1 MGRMNLGKLF
11 IGGIVAGLVVNVG
24 EFIYNGLLAADAW
37 ADAMMA
43 VGLDG
48 YRSGAMAVFVVMAF
62 LMGIAMVWLY
72 AAIRPRFGPGPV
84 TAIYAGLA
92 FWVIGGF
99 FPYLGMQMMGL
110 WPGNLLGWG
119 LVWTLFEFPI
129 ATLVGAAVYNEDGGE
144 MAGIGTSPA
153 APPPPPPPPPSE
165 PGTGD
170 TGSLG

>member
-1 MGRMNLGKLF
+1 MGKINLGKMF

-24 EFIYNGLLAADAW
+24 EFIYNGLLTADAW

-48 YRSGAMAVFVVMAF
+48 YRSGAMVVYVVMAF
-62 LMGIAMVWLY
+62 LMGITMVWLY

-84 TAIYAGLA
+84 TAVYAGLA

-99 FPYLGMQMMGL
+99 FPYVGMQMLGL
-110 WPGNLLGWG
+110 WPGSLLGWG

-129 ATLVGAAVYNEDGGE
+129 ATLVGAALYDEGD
-144 MAGIGTSPA
+144 AQPAAASTAA
-153 APPPPPPPPPSE
+153 APPPPPPSQ
-165 PGTGD
+165 PGSGAPG